1 VDAAAMGVDMLLCS
15 AYKFYGPHVGIL
27 YAREGMLDLLETD
40 RLRTQDQRA
49 PHRIETGTQNHA
61 AIAGVKAAIE
71 FIGSFGGGS
80 DRRSRIVGGMDVIG
94 AHENVLARLLHDAL
108 REIDGVTVHGPSFD
122 APRRAP
128 TVSFTVDGMRPQ
140 EVCTALG
147 RKGICAWDG
156 DFYAVRPM
164 EILGLHDRGGVT
176 RVGISLYNNE
186 EEISRLL
193 EELKRMVRG
202 R

>member
-1 VDAAAMGVDMLLCS
+1 MAMGVDMLLCS

-27 YAREGMLDLLETD
+27 YAREGMLDLFETD

-71 FIGSFGGGS
+71 FIASFGGGP
-80 DRRSRIVGGMDVIG
+80 DRRSGIVGGMDVIA
-94 AHENVLARLLHDAL
+94 AHESVLARLLYNAL
-108 REIDGVTVHGPSFD
+108 REIPGVTVHGPSFD

-128 TVSFTVDGMRPQ
+128 TVSFTVDGMRPG
-140 EVCTALG
+140 EVCTVLG

-176 RVGISLYNNE
+176 RIGISLYNSE
-186 EEISRLL
+186 EEILRLV